1 MYVVLEEERA
11 RREQKKKNLLLPAM
25 DRVHARRQEKV
36 NHRGWRRM
44 PTNLAEEDY
53 YDYFGRPKGGW
64 CRENTMKMARMVMER
79 RSESTFWR
87 VAMEMKE
94 EKLKGGKRGG
104 SREI

>member
-1 MYVVLEEERA
+1 
-11 RREQKKKNLLLPAM
+11 M
-25 DRVHARRQEKV
+25 DRVHARREEKED
-36 NHRGWRRM
+36 HRGWRQM

-79 RSESTFWR
+79 RSESTFLR

>member
-1 MYVVLEEERA
+1 
-11 RREQKKKNLLLPAM
+11 
-25 DRVHARRQEKV
+25 
-36 NHRGWRRM
+36 
-44 PTNLAEEDY
+44 
-53 YDYFGRPKGGW
+53 
-64 CRENTMKMARMVMER
+64 MKMARMVMEG